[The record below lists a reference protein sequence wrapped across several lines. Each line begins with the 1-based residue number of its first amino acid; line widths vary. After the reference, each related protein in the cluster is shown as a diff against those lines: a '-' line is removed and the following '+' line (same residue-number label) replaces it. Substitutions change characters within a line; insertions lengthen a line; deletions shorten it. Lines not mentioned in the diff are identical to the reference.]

1 MRLKQIGRFQV
12 GKELGSGNQGTVYL
26 CHDSQLER
34 QVAIKLLDKV
44 LQDASFRDEA
54 RTMSKLQHPNI
65 VSIYE
70 AGEHQGTPFLVFEY
84 AQGKLLSDHIQ
95 GEPLEL
101 PLALK
106 IFEGLLDGMSQ
117 AHRAGIVH
125 RDLKPSNI

>member
-70 AGEHQGTPFLVFEY
+70 AGEH
-84 AQGKLLSDHIQ
+84 
-95 GEPLEL
+95 
-101 PLALK
+101 
-106 IFEGLLDGMSQ
+106 
-117 AHRAGIVH
+117 
-125 RDLKPSNI
+125 